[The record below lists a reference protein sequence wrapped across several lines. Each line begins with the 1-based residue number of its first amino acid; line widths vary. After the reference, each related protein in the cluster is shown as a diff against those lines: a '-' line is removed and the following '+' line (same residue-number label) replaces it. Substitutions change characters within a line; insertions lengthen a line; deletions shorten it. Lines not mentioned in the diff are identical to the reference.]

1 MNGTLV
7 VHSSEHILEAV
18 KKTLESEIE
27 NTEKFVDSI
36 IGARK
41 VFIYGVGRSGLI
53 SKGFAIR
60 LVQMGLEVFFVGE
73 TITPIVEEGNLVI
86 IVSYSGETMSAIQ
99 TANIVRRV
107 GAKVIT
113 ITAHPHSKLAG
124 ASSLVVEIHPPK
136 TDESKRLAPLGTL
149 FEIAT
154 MVYLD
159 GIVAMLM
166 EKLGQSEGSLR
177 KRHAIWV

>member
-1 MNGTLV
+1 MTE
-7 VHSSEHILEAV
+7 STDYIV
-18 KKTLESEIE
+18 KAIQQTLENEPE
-27 NTEKFVDSI
+27 ETAMFVDHI
-36 IGARK
+36 ISARK

-53 SKGFAIR
+53 AKAFAIR

-86 IVSYSGETMSAIQ
+86 IVSYTGETMSAIQ

-113 ITAHPHSKLAG
+113 VTASPHSKLAG
-124 ASSLVVEIHPPK
+124 ASNLVVHLQPPK
-136 TDESKRLAPLGTL
+136 DEERKRLAPLGTV
-149 FEIAT
+149 FEAAT
-154 MVYLD
+154 LIYFD
-159 GIVAMLM
+159 SIVAMLM
-166 EKLGQSEGSLR
+166 DKLGQSEGSMR

>member
-1 MNGTLV
+1 MTRTLV
-7 VHSSEHILEAV
+7 AQSTDHIIDAV
-18 KKTLESEIE
+18 KKIFENEIE

-36 IGARK
+36 IGSRK
-41 VFIYGVGRSGLI
+41 IFIYGVGRSGLI

-60 LVQMGLEVFFVGE
+60 LVQMGLEVYFVGE
-73 TITPIVEEGNLVI
+73 TITPIVEEGSLVI

-99 TANIVRRV
+99 TCNIVRRV

-113 ITAHPHSKLAG
+113 LTAHPHSKLAA
-124 ASSLVVEIHPPK
+124 ASNCVIEIHPQK

-159 GIVAMLM
+159 GVVALLM